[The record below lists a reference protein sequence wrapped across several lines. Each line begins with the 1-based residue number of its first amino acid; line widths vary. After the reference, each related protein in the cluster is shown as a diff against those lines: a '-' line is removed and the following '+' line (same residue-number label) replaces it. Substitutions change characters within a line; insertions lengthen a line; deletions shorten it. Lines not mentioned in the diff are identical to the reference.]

1 MEKLIKKLKIKN
13 KEQETEIE
21 KLKGQVEELEIRL
34 RIKKIHCEIF
44 HKQKFSIWISNCWVR
59 LILFFKTI

>member
-1 MEKLIKKLKIKN
+1 MSKKQETKIK
-13 KEQETEIE
+13 

-34 RIKKIHCEIF
+34 RLKKLHCKIF
-44 HKQKFSIWISNCWVR
+44 HRQKFSIWISNYWVR